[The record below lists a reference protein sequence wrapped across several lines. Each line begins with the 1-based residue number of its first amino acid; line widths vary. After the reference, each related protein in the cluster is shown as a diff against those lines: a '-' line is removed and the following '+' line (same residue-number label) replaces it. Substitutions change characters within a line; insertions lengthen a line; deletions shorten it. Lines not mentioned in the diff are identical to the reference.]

1 MTSVQDSLSV
11 SDLDAWARRPSNS
24 LCRDRFGALM
34 AGVEIFA
41 PSPVVDYVAWYTE
54 GFFARGDSPARARL
68 FIHDV
73 GPELIRSV
81 KGARL
86 TSPLRR
92 AILPTSSDTVC
103 LVDDTRSTVHLF
115 LVAATRDEP
124 MLAAVRVMR
133 ALVLRAL
140 LGDGCPFFHA
150 ACFTLRGVGVALV
163 GRRTAGKTTLLL
175 HCLDSLGA
183 ALVGNDKFALVQDAD
198 SNAENAL
205 GFPIQIG
212 IRAGSVLALG
222 DGPLRASLMRRWS
235 QRFGDIEAHRNDRE
249 TRLGIRPQELAA
261 TADSTVMPQCH
272 LSLAIEPYLD
282 PHAVTPRLERLNDD
296 ERRMLWTHNL
306 LRRSAD
312 VFPQQAALAGPA
324 SETELRIPQVPT
336 YRLIQPPAAGP
347 LTSRVI
353 EDLVCR
359 VSVDG

>member
-1 MTSVQDSLSV
+1 MTSVQNSLSV
-11 SDLDAWARRPSNS
+11 SDLHAWARRPSTF
-24 LCRDRFGALM
+24 LRRDRFGALM

-41 PSPVVDYVAWYTE
+41 PPPVVDYVAWYTE

-81 KGARL
+81 KDARL

-115 LVAATRDEP
+115 LVAATSDEP
-124 MLAAVRVMR
+124 MLVAVRVLR
-133 ALVLRAL
+133 ALVLRTL

-222 DGPLRASLMRRWS
+222 DGPLRTSLMRGWS

-272 LSLAIEPYLD
+272 LGLAIEPYLD
-282 PHAVTPRLERLNDD
+282 PHAATPRLERLNDD

-306 LRRSAD
+306 LRRPAD
-312 VFPQQAALAGPA
+312 VFPQQSALAGPA
-324 SETELRIPQVPT
+324 SETELLIPQVPT